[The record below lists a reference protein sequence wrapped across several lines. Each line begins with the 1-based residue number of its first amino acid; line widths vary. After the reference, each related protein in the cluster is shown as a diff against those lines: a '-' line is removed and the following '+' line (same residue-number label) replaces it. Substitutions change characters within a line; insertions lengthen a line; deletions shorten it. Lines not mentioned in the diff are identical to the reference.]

1 MRAPAP
7 EAWRGLVVAAVLATG
22 LFSAGSG
29 TAAAESASSTHAA
42 RPATGMTA
50 AVPADPAQRATPAQA
65 APEVRTVATG
75 LAVPW
80 GIDFLPD
87 GHALVNERDS
97 ARLLDVSPAGEV
109 TAVGTVGG
117 VQPGGE
123 GGLLGLAVSPTF
135 ASDHLVYLYYTAAS
149 DNRIVR
155 VTYTDGRLGPQQVVL
170 SGLPKGTIHNGG
182 RIAFGPD
189 GMLYAG
195 VGETGNTALSQ
206 DLSSLGGKII
216 RITPSGDAAP
226 GNPFGTRVWSYG
238 HRNVQGLAWD
248 DEGRLFATEFGQNQ
262 LDEIN
267 RIEPGNNY
275 GWPIVEGPGGGS
287 AYTDPLVTWTPA
299 EASPSGAAI
308 VDDSLWVAGLRGRRL
323 WQVPLTGDGGVGTPV
338 AHLAG
343 EYGRLRNAAA
353 APDGTLWVTTSNRD
367 GRGTPATDD
376 DRILALT
383 PGDGGPGDPGEEAC
397 VTATNSAHITAG
409 RANSFWFW
417 VWAVGSDDYIGT
429 TWSSTSLSETAPGYW
444 ELVDACP

>member
-7 EAWRGLVVAAVLATG
+7 EAWRGLVAAAVLATG

-29 TAAAESASSTHAA
+29 TAAAESASSAHAA
-42 RPATGMTA
+42 TTATG
-50 AVPADPAQRATPAQA
+50 PARATHRATPAQT
-65 APEVRTVATG
+65 APEVRTVATD

-87 GHALVNERDS
+87 GHALVTERDS
-97 ARLLDVSPAGEV
+97 ARLLDVSPAGQV
-109 TAVGTVGG
+109 TTVATVVG

-135 ASDHLVYLYYTAAS
+135 ASDRYVYLYFTAAS

-155 VTYTDGRLGPQQVVL
+155 VTYANGQIGPQQVVL

-195 VGETGNTALSQ
+195 VGETGNTGLSQ
-206 DLSSLGGKII
+206 DLSSLGGKIL
-216 RITPSGDAAP
+216 RITPTGAPAP

-248 DEGRLFATEFGQNQ
+248 DEGRLFATEFGQNT

-367 GRGTPATDD
+367 GRGTPTTGD
-376 DRILALT
+376 DRILALAL
-383 PGDGGPGDPGEEAC
+383 GDGGPGEPGEQAC
-397 VTATNSAHITAG
+397 VTATNSAHVSAG
-409 RANSFWFW
+409 RATVTFIF
-417 VWAVGSDDYIGT
+417 VRAVGSRDFLGLR
-429 TWSSTSLSETAPGYW
+429 SSTTSVRETAPGHW
-444 ELVDACP
+444 ERVGSCT

>member
-1 MRAPAP
+1 MRAPSP
-7 EAWRGLVVAAVLATG
+7 EAWRGLVAAAVLTTG

-29 TAAAESASSTHAA
+29 TAAAESASSAHAA
-42 RPATGMTA
+42 TTATG
-50 AVPADPAQRATPAQA
+50 PAGATHRATPAQT
-65 APEVRTVATG
+65 APDVRTVATG

-97 ARLLDVSPAGEV
+97 ARLLDVSPSGQV
-109 TAVGTVGG
+109 TVVGTVSG

-135 ASDHLVYLYYTAAS
+135 ASDSLVYLYYTAAS

-155 VTYTDGRLGPQQVVL
+155 ATYTDGRLGPQQVVL

-216 RITPSGDAAP
+216 RITPSGAAAP
-226 GNPFGTRVWSYG
+226 GNPFGTPVWSYG

-248 DEGRLFATEFGQNQ
+248 DEGRMFATEFGQNQ
-262 LDEIN
+262 LDEVN

-287 AYTDPLVTWTPA
+287 AYTDPLLTWTTA
-299 EASPSGAAI
+299 EASPSGAGI
-308 VDDSLWVAGLRGRRL
+308 LDGSLWVAGLRGRRL

-338 AHLAG
+338 AHLSG

-367 GRGTPATDD
+367 GRGTPTAGD

-383 PGDGGPGDPGEEAC
+383 PGDGDSGEPGEETC
-397 VTATNSAHITAG
+397 VTAANSAHVTAG
-409 RANSFWFW
+409 RANSFLFW

-429 TWSSTSLSETAPGYW
+429 TSRRTSLIESAPGYW

>member
-1 MRAPAP
+1 VRTRATKG
-7 EAWRGLVVAAVLATG
+7 WSGLVAATILATG
-22 LFSAGSG
+22 LIGAGGGTAHAAGSRAPATPVAG
-29 TAAAESASSTHAA
+29 PASSPTQ
-42 RPATGMTA
+42 TA
-50 AVPADPAQRATPAQA
+50 PQVETL
-65 APEVRTVATG
+65 VTG

-87 GHALVNERDS
+87 GHALVTERDS
-97 ARLLDVSPAGEV
+97 ARLLDISPAGQV
-109 TAVGTVGG
+109 TVVGTVTG

-135 ASDHLVYLYYTAAS
+135 ATDRLVYLYYTAAS

-155 VTYTDGRLGPQQVVL
+155 VTYANGRMGPQEVVL

-195 VGETGNTALSQ
+195 VGETGTTGLSQ
-206 DLSSLGGKII
+206 DLSSLGGKIL
-216 RITPSGDAAP
+216 RITPDGDPAP
-226 GNPFGTRVWSYG
+226 GNPFGTAVWSYG

-248 DEGRLFATEFGQNQ
+248 DEGRLYATEFGQNTF
-262 LDEIN
+262 DEVN
-267 RIEPGNNY
+267 LIEPGGNY
-275 GWPIVEGPGGGS
+275 GWPIVEGTGGGS
-287 AYTDPLVTWTPA
+287 TYTDPLVTWTTA

-308 VDDSLWVAGLRGRRL
+308 LDGSLWVAGLRGRRL
-323 WQVPLTGDGGVGTPV
+323 WQVPLTGDGGVGTPQ

-367 GRGTPATDD
+367 GRGTPAAGD
-376 DRILALT
+376 DRILVLT
-383 PGDGGPGDPGEEAC
+383 PGDGGPGEPGDEAC
-397 VTATNSAHITAG
+397 VTATNSAHVTAG
-409 RANSFWFW
+409 RANRFVVW
-417 VWAVGSDDYIGT
+417 VWAVGSDAYIGT
-429 TWSSTSLSETAPGYW
+429 VSRTTSLRETAPGIW